1 MIPLM
6 TILIKCLCTP
16 IAMIIGVL
24 YFLLALITWRS
35 DYGDKGADVL
45 EDLWKAR

>member
-16 IAMIIGVL
+16 IAMTIGLL
-24 YFLLALITWRS
+24 YFILAIITWRA
-35 DYGDKGADVL
+35 DYANKGSDVL
-45 EDLWKAR
+45 EDLWK